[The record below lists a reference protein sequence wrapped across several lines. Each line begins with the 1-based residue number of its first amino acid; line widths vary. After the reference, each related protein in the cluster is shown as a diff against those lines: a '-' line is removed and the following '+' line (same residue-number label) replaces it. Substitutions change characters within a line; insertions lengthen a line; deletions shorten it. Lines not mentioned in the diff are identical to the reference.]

1 MKISSFPL
9 ILGLFFLANTGA
21 ANADKIII
29 KTKLRLTCLLS
40 ESITMVTPKGV
51 FKDDQPAAKDTVII
65 EVSHLESNPEYETM
79 SVNAVDSPYI
89 QHWSAGLKN
98 MNSVGC
104 GLERKAT
111 CIRSIDRESISATDI
126 TKNDRN
132 ETRMTSINRVT
143 GILSSS
149 FSSNDRGIITTR
161 SIKGQCV
168 KAPDE
173 ALF

>member
-1 MKISSFPL
+1 MKISPFPL
-9 ILGLFFLANTGA
+9 IVSLFFLANIGV

-40 ESITMVTPKGV
+40 ENITTVTPKGI
-51 FKDDQPAAKDTVII
+51 FIDDQPSTKDTVII
-65 EVSHLESNPEYETM
+65 EVKYLESNPEYETM

-89 QHWSAGLKN
+89 QHWGAGLKN
-98 MNSVGC
+98 MNSGGC
-104 GLERKAT
+104 GLEKKAT

-126 TKNDRN
+126 MKNDRN
-132 ETRMTSINRVT
+132 ETRITSINRVT
-143 GILSSS
+143 GIFSSS
-149 FSSNDRGIITTR
+149 FSANDRGIIRTH